1 MAIIIKMPALS
12 PTMTEGKIASWLK
25 KEGDTIKAGDIIAEI
40 ETDKATMEVEA
51 VDEGTLGRILVA
63 DGTEGVAV
71 NAPIAVLAEDGDDKA
86 AVEAAAKEA
95 AAAAPAPAAIA
106 EAPQAAPAP
115 APVAAPKPAP
125 ASAPKAAS
133 APAPK
138 AAPAPKP
145 APAKGGR
152 VFASPLARRM
162 AAEAGFDITRV
173 TGSGP
178 HGRIIKAD
186 VESFVATGGHGAAA
200 GGLFAGASQAFGPA
214 SARVEPHSN
223 MRKVIARRLTE
234 SKQTVPHFY
243 VMMDCDIGALLA
255 LRKEVNDTDESLK
268 ISVNDFVIRAAALG
282 LRKVPE
288 ANVSWSDDG
297 MQVFDAADISVA
309 VATEGGGLITPIVR
323 AADRKGLAAISVEA
337 KDLVARARI
346 GKLTP
351 EEYQGGT
358 FSISNMGMFGVREFT
373 AIINPPQSCIL
384 AVGAGEERA
393 VVRDGELVVRNMMT
407 LTLSCDHRAVDGVLG
422 AKLLGAIKELIE
434 HPVRLVL

>member
-12 PTMTEGKIASWLK
+12 PTMTEGKLTSWLK
-25 KEGDTIKAGDIIAEI
+25 KEGDAIKAGDLLAEI

-51 VDEGTLGRILVA
+51 VDEGTLGKILVA
-63 DGTEGVAV
+63 AGTEGVAV

-86 AVEAAAKEA
+86 AVAAAAKDAAAQAPAPAAKAEA
-95 AAAAPAPAAIA
+95 PAPAAAPAPVAKP
-106 EAPQAAPAP
+106 APVAAPAP
-115 APVAAPKPAP
+115 APV
-125 ASAPKAAS
+125 SA
-133 APAPK
+133 
-138 AAPAPKP
+138 P

-152 VFASPLARRM
+152 VFASPLARRL
-162 AAEAGFDITRV
+162 ARDGGIDIARV
-173 TGSGP
+173 SGSGP

-186 VESFVATGGHGAAA
+186 VEAFVASGGHGTAA
-200 GGLFAGASQAFGPA
+200 GGLFAGAGQAFGPA
-214 SARVEPHSN
+214 NVRVEPHSN

-255 LRKEVNDTDESLK
+255 LRKEVNDIDESVK
-268 ISVNDFVIRAAALG
+268 ISVNDFVIRASALA

-323 AADRKGLAAISVEA
+323 AADRKGLAAISMEA
-337 KDLVARARI
+337 KDIVARARI

-351 EEYQGGT
+351 DEYQGGT

-393 VVRDGELVVRNMMT
+393 VVRDGELVIRNMMT

-422 AKLLGAIKELIE
+422 SKLLGAIKELIE

>member
-25 KEGDTIKAGDIIAEI
+25 KEGDAIKAGDVIAEI

-51 VDEGTLGRILVA
+51 VDEGTLGKIIVA
-63 DGTEGVAV
+63 EGTEGVAV

-86 AVEAAAKEA
+86 AVAAAAKDA
-95 AAAAPAPAAIA
+95 AAEAPAPAAKAETPAAPAAPAAPAPASK
-106 EAPQAAPAP
+106 P
-115 APVAAPKPAP
+115 APVAAP
-125 ASAPKAAS
+125 
-133 APAPK
+133 
-138 AAPAPKP
+138 APAPKP
-145 APAKGGR
+145 APVAKPAAPTAAGGR
-152 VFASPLARRM
+152 VFASPLARRL
-162 AAEAGFDITRV
+162 ARDGGIDIARV
-173 TGSGP
+173 PGSGP
-178 HGRIIKAD
+178 NGRIIKAD
-186 VESFVATGGHGAAA
+186 VEAFVASGGHGMAA
-200 GGLFAGASQAFGPA
+200 GGLFAGAGQAFGPA
-214 SARVEPHSN
+214 NARVEPHSN

-243 VMMDCDIGALLA
+243 VAMDCDIGALLA
-255 LRKEVNDTDESLK
+255 LRKEVNEIDESLK
-268 ISVNDFVIRAAALG
+268 ISVNDFIIRASALA

-288 ANVSWSDDG
+288 ANVSWADDG
-297 MQVFDAADISVA
+297 MKVFDAADISVA

-323 AADRKGLAAISVEA
+323 AADRKGLAAISAEA
-337 KDLVARARI
+337 KDLVARARS

-351 EEYQGGT
+351 DEYQGGT

-393 VVRDGELVVRNMMT
+393 VVRDGEIVIRNMMT
-407 LTLSCDHRAVDGVLG
+407 LTLSCDHRAVDGALG